1 MMLQP
6 IVEGDGD
13 VRAAPVL
20 LRRFVEAAGTY
31 DVTVGRPIKLQR
43 DKLVRQTDIDRV
55 IRRALLNQCDA
66 ILVLFDSDDD
76 CPAETASMVRG
87 WSTTAAGAIP
97 CDVVLAHREYE
108 AWFLASI
115 ESLRGQRGI
124 VEGAP
129 RHPDPESPRDA
140 KGELRSRMRAGRT
153 YSETRDQPAFSAQ
166 FSMPQAYARS
176 RSFRKL
182 TKAFGDLVRAAG
194 REIDPWPPTGWTA
207 DA

>member
-43 DKLVRQTDIDRV
+43 DKLVRQADVDRV

-87 WSTTAAGAIP
+87 WSTAVAGVIP

-124 VEGAP
+124 AEGAP
-129 RHPDPESPRDA
+129 HHPDPESPRDA

-153 YSETRDQPAFSAQ
+153 YSETKDQPALSAR
-166 FSMPQAYARS
+166 FSMADAYARS

-194 REIDPWPPTGWTA
+194 REIDPWPPASWIA

>member
-13 VRAAPVL
+13 IQAVPVL
-20 LRRFVEAAGTY
+20 LRRFVEEAGTY
-31 DVTVGRPIKLQR
+31 DIAVGKPIKLQR
-43 DKLVRQTDIDRV
+43 DKLVRQADVDRV
-55 IRRALLNQCDA
+55 VRRALLNQCDA

-76 CPAETASMVRG
+76 CPAETAAMVRD
-87 WSTTAAGAIP
+87 WSTAAAGAVP

-124 VEGAP
+124 AEDALH
-129 RHPDPESPRDA
+129 HPNPESPRDA

-153 YSETRDQPAFSAQ
+153 YLETRDQPAFSAQ
-166 FSMPQAYARS
+166 FSMPHAYARS

-182 TKAFGDLVRAAG
+182 TKAFGDLVRASG
-194 REIDPWPPTGWTA
+194 REIDPWPPAGWIA

>member
-1 MMLQP
+1 MKLQP
-6 IVEGDGD
+6 IVEGHGD
-13 VRAAPVL
+13 VQAVPVL
-20 LRRFVEAAGTY
+20 LRRFVEEAEAY
-31 DVTVGRPIKLQR
+31 DVTVDRPIKLQR
-43 DKLVRQTDIDRV
+43 DKLVRQADVDRV

-76 CPAETASMVRG
+76 CPAETASMARD
-87 WSTTAAGAIP
+87 WSTAAAGTVP
-97 CDVVLAHREYE
+97 CDVVLAHHEYE

-124 VEGAP
+124 TENALY
-129 RHPDPESPRDA
+129 HPNPESPRDA

-153 YSETRDQPAFSAQ
+153 YSEMRDQPAFSAQ

-194 REIDPWPPTGWTA
+194 REIDPWPPAGWIA